1 MGSLGALG
9 STIKLNPP
17 APTEV
22 IVENFPDWSWKMKK
36 YLGLQDPL
44 LPAFLT
50 ELEVQNT
57 PVNDQQIVTFGS
69 LDGTDPTEEDR
80 KLSVDFLL
88 GNLMCSCRI
97 LYWDR
102 RLHF

>member
-22 IVENFPDWSWKMKK
+22 TVENFPDWSWKMKK
-36 YLGLQDPL
+36 YLGLQDPK

-50 ELEVQNT
+50 ELEVQST
-57 PVNDQQIVTFGS
+57 PVNDQRLS
-69 LDGTDPTEEDR
+69 L
-80 KLSVDFLL
+80 SAH
-88 GNLMCSCRI
+88 LMGLIPLKKRS
-97 LYWDR
+97 
-102 RLHF
+102 